1 MDSFGEIEGFE
12 DGANARQ
19 IFGFGRDK
27 RQTPDGLEQ
36 GHFGERGFHGDG
48 IGLDEV
54 NVHQRKILKVESAG
68 FHEIASER
76 GWHEPSHFRR
86 NFMGG
91 DGNQAAAAECDQ
103 RKSQGVVARE
113 NEKVPGD
120 EVQDCAHLSDAARGF
135 LDADDVGDLR
145 KAQDGGRFDV
155 DAGAALNAIENDG
168 QVDGG
173 RDGFEVLEEA
183 FLGGLVVVRSDG
195 KNSIRAELLEFV
207 GEGDDLGGVVSASAG
222 ENRHFALGYF
232 ESELDNTE
240 MLGVGERGAFAGGPA
255 GDEEVDARVNLALD
269 ESADGGF
276 VEGAVGAEW
285 GYERSAG
292 AGKHGLLLF

>member
-27 RQTPDGLEQ
+27 RKAPDRLNQAHLSEG
-36 GHFGERGFHGDG
+36 GFDGDG
-48 IGLDEV
+48 IRFDEV
-54 NVHQRKILKVESAG
+54 NVHQRKILEVETAG
-68 FHEIASER
+68 FHEIAGER
-76 GWHEPSHFRR
+76 GLHEPSHFRR
-86 NFMGG
+86 NFIGG

-113 NEKVPGD
+113 NEKIPGD
-120 EVQDCAHLSDAARGF
+120 EVQDCAHLSDAAGGF

-222 ENRHFALGYF
+222 ENRHFTLGYF
-232 ESELDNTE
+232 ENEFDNPE
-240 MLGVGERGAFAGGPA
+240 MLGVGERWGFAGGAAA
-255 GDEEVDARVNLALD
+255 GEGVD
-269 ESADGGF
+269 
-276 VEGAVGAEW
+276 
-285 GYERSAG
+285 
-292 AGKHGLLLF
+292 